1 MTEIVIKPRRRA
13 RELALKG
20 LYAWEMSNNSKR
32 DILDF
37 MSKEECGNDA
47 EVYKFASDLVT
58 KTMELKES
66 LDEEIASATKNWDLH
81 RIATV
86 DRYILRLALCEFLT
100 FEDIPPKVT
109 INEAID
115 LAKTYSTAE
124 SGRFVNGILDALY
137 QRLRS
142 ENRIAKK
149 GRGLIES

>member
-1 MTEIVIKPRRRA
+1 MPDTVIKPRRKA

-20 LYAWEMSNNSKR
+20 LYAWEVSDNSKN

-37 MSKEECGNDA
+37 MRKEECGNDA
-47 EVYKFASDLVT
+47 EIFKFASDLVI
-58 KTMELKES
+58 KTMELKET
-66 LDEEIASATKNWDLH
+66 LDKEIASATKNWELH
-81 RIATV
+81 RIAKM
-86 DRYILRLALCEFLT
+86 DRYILRLALCEFLA

-115 LAKTYSTAE
+115 LAKTFSTAE

-137 QRLRS
+137 QRLKSNKRL
-142 ENRIAKK
+142 AKK

>member
-1 MTEIVIKPRRRA
+1 MTETVLKPRHKA

-20 LYAWEMSNNSKR
+20 MYAWEMSDNSKT

-37 MSKEECGNDA
+37 MSKEACGDNEDI
-47 EVYKFASDLVT
+47 YKFATELLT
-58 KTMELKES
+58 KTMELKET
-66 LDEEIASATKNWDLH
+66 LDDEIAGAVKNWELH
-81 RIATV
+81 RIAAV
-86 DRYILRLALCEFLT
+86 DRFILRLALCEFIA

-115 LAKTYSTAE
+115 LAKTFSTAE

-137 QRLRS
+137 QRLKS
-142 ENRIAKK
+142 NHRISKK